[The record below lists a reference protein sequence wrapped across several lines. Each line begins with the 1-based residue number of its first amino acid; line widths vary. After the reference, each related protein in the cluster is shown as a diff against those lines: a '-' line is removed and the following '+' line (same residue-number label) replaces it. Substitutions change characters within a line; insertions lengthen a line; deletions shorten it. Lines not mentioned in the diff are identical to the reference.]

1 MIARLIMGA
10 ERHVTCR
17 SCINASSSSI
27 LHRSIHFTEYV
38 PELARS
44 ILYLR
49 SALRYERTLPAPR
62 NNYMKKDHLVKILC
76 PSVVTEQMLEYGNVW
91 LKQIVR
97 YSGAKIEISL
107 DGEFFP
113 LTEDR
118 VIAISG
124 SYECI
129 SKAVEVIVQ
138 DLLKV

>member
-1 MIARLIMGA
+1 
-10 ERHVTCR
+10 
-17 SCINASSSSI
+17 
-27 LHRSIHFTEYV
+27 
-38 PELARS
+38 
-44 ILYLR
+44 
-49 SALRYERTLPAPR
+49 
-62 NNYMKKDHLVKILC
+62 MKKDHLVKILC